1 MHKYILHPYW
11 PFFMS
16 TLLMKS
22 FRFANVWDFVHML
35 GCTITEACKYLNECY
50 FGCEILCMWLLLPHL
65 IISVQRTASWSSI
78 SLSLYWLRSIST
90 RAISTRVNRRL
101 CVMATSSCSGDEYCT
116 TEPHRTEQHHKT
128 AAVKRRLV
136 HQLFSISQHQ
146 ICGYW
151 SIERRLKVYC
161 AEYFN

>member
-1 MHKYILHPYW
+1 MNGSLCYLFCTLGCFVPFYALHYNASIHFTPL
-11 PFFMS
+11 S
-16 TLLMKS
+16 TVFYEYCIDES
-22 FRFANVWDFVHML
+22 FRCANVWDFVHML
-35 GCTITEACKYLNECY
+35 GCTITEACKYLNASF

-116 TEPHRTEQHHKT
+116 TEPHRKEQHHKT
-128 AAVKRRLV
+128 
-136 HQLFSISQHQ
+136 QQQ
-146 ICGYW
+146 W
-151 SIERRLKVYC
+151 SGG
-161 AEYFN
+161 